1 MMPLRCITDIAN
13 IDAAHI
19 RATNLED
26 FKEALKNVKATVN
39 QDDLQKFK
47 DWNDKYGSFPISE
60 EMLKL

>member
-1 MMPLRCITDIAN
+1 MMPLRSITDITN
-13 IDAAHI
+13 IDASNI
-19 RATNLED
+19 RPTELQD
-26 FKEALKNVKATVN
+26 FKEALQNVKATVN

>member
-1 MMPLRCITDIAN
+1 MMPLRSITDISN
-13 IDAAHI
+13 IDATKI
-19 RATNLED
+19 RPTELQD
-26 FKEALKNVKATVN
+26 FKEALANVKATVN